1 MDMHTST
8 ILIGSYD
15 YRLVGLSI
23 LISIFAAYTALDLA
37 GRVTAAHGAARSAW
51 LSGGALAMGMGIWS
65 MHYVGMEAFRL
76 PVAVQYDWPTV
87 LLSMAAAVLASA
99 VALFVVSRKT
109 MGMPAAVLGSLLMGT
124 GIAAMHYIGMD
135 AMRLP
140 AMCRYSSG
148 LVTLSVVLA
157 IVIAFAAMWLTFGVR
172 GQVATWSWRKSGSA
186 LLMGLAIPTMHYVG
200 MAAVSFMPAS
210 LTASELT
217 HAVSISE
224 LGVAGIAL
232 VQRFTKTFTYTE
244 V

>member
-87 LLSMAAAVLASA
+87 LLSMAAAIFASA
-99 VALFVVSRKT
+99 VALFVVSRQT
-109 MGMPAAVLGSLLMGT
+109 MGMTAAVLGSLLMGG
-124 GIAAMHYIGMD
+124 GIATMHYVGME

-140 AMCRYSSG
+140 AMCMYSSG
-148 LVTLSVVLA
+148 MVVLSVVLA
-157 IVIAFAAMWLTFGVR
+157 MVIAFAAMWLTFGLR
-172 GQVATWSWRKSGSA
+172 GQITTWSWRKAGSA
-186 LLMGLAIPTMHYVG
+186 LLMGLAIPT
-200 MAAVSFMPAS
+200 
-210 LTASELT
+210 
-217 HAVSISE
+217 
-224 LGVAGIAL
+224 
-232 VQRFTKTFTYTE
+232 
-244 V
+244 